1 MPYPPHVILN
11 PEIFMDRPRTT
22 PVGYLEDLEVKL
34 AEALDWLD
42 DLKEHA
48 TGLVPQ
54 LKEFMAECKELLN
67 KEV

>member
-1 MPYPPHVILN
+1 
-11 PEIFMDRPRTT
+11 MDRPRTT